1 MTVEPASAVPLRAG
15 VASLV
20 RSPLASGPVCPATSS
35 VTCRPLT
42 GVTVVSTV
50 ISNAGERSL
59 TFPALSVTVVL
70 RLWSPSFRVSGG
82 KVQRPSSPVTT
93 VPSTVSP
100 S

>member
-1 MTVEPASAVPLRAG
+1 MTPASAVPLRAG

-20 RSPLASGPVCPATSS
+20 RSPLVSGPVCPATSS

-70 RLWSPSFRVSGG
+70 RLWSPSFRVSGV
-82 KVQRPSSPVTT
+82 KVQRPSSPATT